1 MTLQQQNNNIITIDI
16 RKFEYFSLKLHN
28 NINN

>member
-16 RKFEYFSLKLHN
+16 RIFEYFSLKLHN
-28 NINN
+28 VNN

>member
-1 MTLQQQNNNIITIDI
+1 MTLQQQNNSIITIDI

-28 NINN
+28 VNN